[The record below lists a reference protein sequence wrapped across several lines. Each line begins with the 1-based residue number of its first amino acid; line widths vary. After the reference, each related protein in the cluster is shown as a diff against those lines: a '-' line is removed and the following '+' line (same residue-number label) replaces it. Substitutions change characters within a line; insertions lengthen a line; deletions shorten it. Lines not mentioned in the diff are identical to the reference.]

1 MTFAARCAT
10 IFLFDFPSQ
19 QNKERTNTMKDN
31 QRKFIYTAMFA
42 AVVVVLQMFVSIP
55 LGMFTITLTL
65 VPIMLGAILFGPASG
80 AFLGGV
86 FGVVVAIQ
94 VVTGAAGALS
104 SAMFLQ
110 IPVITVALCILK
122 GAAAGWISGIVY
134 RALAKREKKQLGVI
148 LSAIACPIVNTGIF
162 ALGLFVFYS
171 GLINTWAIDNAFAN
185 AFTFVMVGCIGLN
198 FLVEFAVNVL
208 LIPVALRMIK
218 IVKRLM

>member
-1 MTFAARCAT
+1 
-10 IFLFDFPSQ
+10 
-19 QNKERTNTMKDN
+19 
-31 QRKFIYTAMFA
+31 MFA

-55 LGMFTITLTL
+55 IGLFTITLTL
-65 VPIMLGAILFGPASG
+65 VPVMLGAILFGPASG
-80 AFLGGV
+80 AILGGV

-110 IPVITVALCILK
+110 TPVVTVVLCLLK
-122 GAAAGWISGIVY
+122 GIAAGWVSGMIY
-134 RALAKREKKQLGVI
+134 RIFVKREKNKLGVI

-162 ALGLFVFYS
+162 ALGLFVFYN
-171 GLINTWAIDNAFAN
+171 GLINTWAIENAFAN

-218 IVKRLM
+218 IVKQRL

>member
-1 MTFAARCAT
+1 
-10 IFLFDFPSQ
+10 
-19 QNKERTNTMKDN
+19 MKMKAN
-31 QRKFIYTAMFA
+31 QRAWIYTALFA
-42 AVVVVLQMFVSIP
+42 ALVVILQTFVAIP

-110 IPVITVALCILK
+110 TPVVTIVLCLLK
-122 GAAAGWISGIVY
+122 GIAAGWVSGIVY
-134 RALAKREKKQLGVI
+134 RALANKEKKKTGVI
-148 LSAIACPIVNTGIF
+148 LSAVSCPIVNTGIF

-185 AFTFVMVGCIGLN
+185 AFTFVMIGCIGLN

-208 LIPVALRMIK
+208 LIPVVLRVIQIAKKQLK
-218 IVKRLM
+218 I